1 MFLSWWCSVWVEK
14 HGHFVCLF
22 RPEGVF
28 VLRAI
33 PVAQEDFDWL
43 DQSEIHEI
51 NNLLE
56 RLNETIN

>member
-1 MFLSWWCSVWVEK
+1 MWIEK

-43 DQSEIHEI
+43 DQSEIDEI

>member
-1 MFLSWWCSVWVEK
+1 MWVEK
-14 HGHFVCLF
+14 HGDYVCLF

-28 VLRAI
+28 IIRSI
-33 PVAQEDFDWL
+33 PVAQKDYDWL
-43 DQSEIHEI
+43 AQSEIDEI